1 MFTRGIGF
9 WPIPIY
15 KKTRPDGL
23 KKPLRRNVQTSQD
36 NTSNMAPMATR
47 CNPAGE
53 ETLARWL
60 GKYSRDWS
68 CRICRKCRKFSVE
81 FLNCSRKHS
90 IFEYFWY
97 WSDSKSVAFRRK
109 PWNVRGKAGIR
120 ARKMILSQL
129 DDLHQ
134 LHLHCIQHCI
144 SYISLH
150 HLHHIYIYLQHIH
163 PLHHLYQLHL
173 HHMHHQHQ
181 PQQLYQDHRHQLHQ
195 HHTPLP
201 PNKP

>member
-150 HLHHIYIYLQHIH
+150 HLHHIYISTAHTASTSSISTSSTSHASSTSATTTLSRSSTSTSSTSH
-163 PLHHLYQLHL
+163 PA
-173 HHMHHQHQ
+173 
-181 PQQLYQDHRHQLHQ
+181 
-195 HHTPLP
+195 P
-201 PNKP
+201 PK